1 MTVSPP
7 ITSEP
12 LIQDLNGAAAAA
24 LVPVLSDILRDCV
37 EGGASVNFL
46 HPLAPEAAQAFWEG
60 VAAEV
65 RAGRRRLFVA
75 RDAQGPAGTVQLIPA
90 PQPNQP
96 HRAEIAKLLV
106 HRRARGAGLGA
117 ALMRAAER
125 AALAAGRTLL
135 TLDTEADS
143 AGERLYRRLGW
154 TAFGTVPGYALTP
167 DGRPWPA
174 RFFYK
179 TLAA

>member
-1 MTVSPP
+1 MNEPP
-7 ITSEP
+7 PPPPNSRIRSV
-12 LIQDLNGAAAAA
+12 GAAEAAA
-24 LVPVLSDILRDCV
+24 LVPALSEILRDCV
-37 EGGASVNFL
+37 AGGASVNFL
-46 HPLAPEAAQAFWEG
+46 SPLAPEVARGFWEG

-65 RAGRRRLFVA
+65 AAGRRLLLVA
-75 RDAQGPAGTVQLIPA
+75 EDAAGPAGTVQLVPA

-96 HRAEIAKLLV
+96 HRAEVAKLLV
-106 HRRARGAGLGA
+106 HRRARGQGLGA
-117 ALMRAAER
+117 ALMREAER

-135 TLDTEADS
+135 TLDTEAGS

-174 RFFYK
+174 CFFYRQ
-179 TLAA
+179 LVA